1 MYVRTHVYTSIQCIV
16 YTCKYN
22 NIYIC
27 IDTFT
32 VIHMHY
38 SHYIYIYSHNH
49 IDTYINTTINYITLH
64 YITLHYITY
73 IHACVC
79 IYIYIY
85 IYIAYMYV
93 NVYIYIVYVS
103 LHPILFWGAP
113 CPQLMACPHHQLTAA
128 KPRILC
134 VRDEGPAPRIQP
146 TPLQCIRQE
155 GSTTSVTNVTR
166 KRSAIHG
173 RKMV

>member
-1 MYVRTHVYTSIQCIV
+1 MCMYVRTHVYTSIQCIV

-64 YITLHYITY
+64 YITLHTY
-73 IHACVC
+73 MRAYV
-79 IYIYIY
+79 Y

-93 NVYIYIVYVS
+93 NVYI
-103 LHPILFWGAP
+103 
-113 CPQLMACPHHQLTAA
+113 
-128 KPRILC
+128 
-134 VRDEGPAPRIQP
+134 
-146 TPLQCIRQE
+146 
-155 GSTTSVTNVTR
+155 
-166 KRSAIHG
+166 
-173 RKMV
+173 